1 MKKHFVFDFPA
12 SGQELSFHDLLFLCW
27 ARVAEVKLNL
37 EKSAPMEELI
47 AKIGEEESQKL
58 MLKIS
63 DLLNKESMVV
73 DENGVSINFILEI

>member
-1 MKKHFVFDFPA
+1 
-12 SGQELSFHDLLFLCW
+12 
-27 ARVAEVKLNL
+27 
-37 EKSAPMEELI
+37 MEELI